1 MAKVILISEITSVI
15 KNSHKPRSAWNKGV
29 KQWAL
34 DLLDGMQQDDKVEFT
49 SVTSL
54 LYEALSGSL
63 DWKQYCYDD
72 KGIISDYSIVEAFC
86 TPTEKQRYISR
97 LGALRAP
104 NANETWMDVQVKAA
118 SQAWDLIER
127 VAKFLQTI

>member
-1 MAKVILISEITSVI
+1 MAKVILISEITSII
-15 KNSHKPRSAWNKGV
+15 KVSCKPRSAWDKGV

-34 DLLDGMQQDDKVEFT
+34 DLLDGMDNKAEF
-49 SVTSL
+49 SSLTSL
-54 LYEALSGSL
+54 LLEALSGSL

-104 NANETWMDVQVKAA
+104 NADETWMDVQVKAA
-118 SQAWDLIER
+118 TQAWDLIER

>member
-1 MAKVILISEITSVI
+1 MAKVILISEITSII
-15 KNSHKPRSAWNKGV
+15 KNSHRPRSAWDKGV

-34 DLLDGMQQDDKVEFT
+34 DLLDGMDDKAEF
-49 SVTSL
+49 SSLTSL
-54 LYEALSGSL
+54 LLEALSGSL
-63 DWKQYCYDD
+63 DWKEYCYDD

-104 NANETWMDVQVKAA
+104 NADETWMDVQVKAA
-118 SQAWDLIER
+118 TQAWDLIER

>member
-1 MAKVILISEITSVI
+1 MAKVILISEITSII
-15 KNSHKPRSAWNKGV
+15 KASYKPRSAWNRGV

-34 DLLDGMQQDDKVEFT
+34 DLLGEMDDKTEFT
-49 SVTSL
+49 SLTSL
-54 LYEALSGSL
+54 LLEALSGSL

-118 SQAWDLIER
+118 TQAWDLIER